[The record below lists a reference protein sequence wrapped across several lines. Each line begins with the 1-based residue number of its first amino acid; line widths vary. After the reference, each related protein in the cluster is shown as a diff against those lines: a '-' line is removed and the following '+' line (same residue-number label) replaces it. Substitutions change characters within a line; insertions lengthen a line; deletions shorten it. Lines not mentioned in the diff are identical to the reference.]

1 MPHQRGPALNA
12 RISEPSRNPSLAMIL
27 NMKGTA
33 DDVVAGEE
41 LVTSEEAEVVIDKA
55 AESAV
60 CIAVVSDVRNSV
72 YEDVKSV
79 VVDTEAGADASVGSV
94 I

>member
-1 MPHQRGPALNA
+1 
-12 RISEPSRNPSLAMIL
+12 MIL

-33 DDVVAGEE
+33 DDVVAGKE
-41 LVTSEEAEVVIDKA
+41 LVTSEETEVVIDKA
-55 AESAV
+55 AESVV
-60 CIAVVSDVRNSV
+60 CIAVVCDVGYSV

-79 VVDTEAGADASVGSV
+79 VVNTETGIDASVGSV